1 MSRTRGRGPGA
12 QKNVAC
18 PGVPPRRSGA
28 HRGPWKTVQPL
39 VAQVSA
45 PPLTPP
51 GEARGC
57 PPVHLRFFLAS
68 PSDQTLQSVH
78 VEEEPS
84 APPPSHPEGSL
95 SPAWGCVHLSL
106 CRLAQPREPWG
117 QKVPR

>member
-12 QKNVAC
+12 HKNVAC

-45 PPLTPP
+45 PLLITP

-68 PSDQTLQSVH
+68 HQTRCCRASTWKRNPQLCLRRTLRTHCPQLGV
-78 VEEEPS
+78 VCTCPS
-84 APPPSHPEGSL
+84 AALPSLEG
-95 SPAWGCVHLSL
+95 PGDRRC
-106 CRLAQPREPWG
+106 
-117 QKVPR
+117 